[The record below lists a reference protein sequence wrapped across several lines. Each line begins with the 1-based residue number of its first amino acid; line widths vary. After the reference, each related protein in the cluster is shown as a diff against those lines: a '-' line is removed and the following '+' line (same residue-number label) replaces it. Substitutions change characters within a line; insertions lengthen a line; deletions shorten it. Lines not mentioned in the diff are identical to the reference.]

1 MEVVTNQGN
10 VQTSE
15 HQKFTYLA
23 CVLGSI
29 LANIWDFKTC
39 SVARLKNA
47 HVIAIAFW
55 NEYNYGEF
63 LLGEL
68 PVYNK
73 RIPACMEEAAVS

>member
-1 MEVVTNQGN
+1 M
-10 VQTSE
+10 
-15 HQKFTYLA
+15 
-23 CVLGSI
+23 
-29 LANIWDFKTC
+29 
-39 SVARLKNA
+39 ARLKNA